1 MRKIPLKNYIILGII
16 IVVSIFAVLYFNKLY
31 KNTKNSDNVL
41 YGFIKEVKP
50 YELDNYI
57 IENPSFIIYLSSRI
71 SSNRSFE
78 KKFKNFLMKYDLQKD
93 IVFIDIDD
101 FDDQY
106 FENFISK
113 YSNDS
118 IMLTKFNNIIIID
131 NQRIQDILFMND
143 EQFDIDLV
151 KKLFKENG
159 VY

>member
-16 IVVSIFAVLYFNKLY
+16 IVVSVFAVLYFNKLY
-31 KNTKNSDNVL
+31 KNTKNSETVL

-57 IENPSFIIYLSSRI
+57 IENPNFIMYLSSRI
-71 SSNRSFE
+71 STNKSFE

-93 IVFIDIDD
+93 VIFIDIDE
-101 FDDQY
+101 FDSQY

-113 YSNDS
+113 YSSDN
-118 IMLTKFNNIIIID
+118 MTLKKFNNIIIID
-131 NQRIQDILFMND
+131 NQKIQDVLLMD
-143 EQFDIDLV
+143 EEQLDIDLV

>member
-16 IVVSIFAVLYFNKLY
+16 IVVSVFAVLYFNKLY
-31 KNTKNSDNVL
+31 KNTKNSETVL

-57 IENPSFIIYLSSRI
+57 TENPNFIMYLSSRI
-71 SSNRSFE
+71 SSNKSFE
-78 KKFKNFLMKYDLQKD
+78 KKFKKFLMKYDLQKYV
-93 IVFIDIDD
+93 IFIDIDE
-101 FDDQY
+101 FGNQY
-106 FENFISK
+106 FETFISK
-113 YSNDS
+113 YSGDS
-118 IMLTKFNNIIIID
+118 LTLKKFNNIIIID
-131 NQRIQDILFMND
+131 NQKIQDVLFMNE